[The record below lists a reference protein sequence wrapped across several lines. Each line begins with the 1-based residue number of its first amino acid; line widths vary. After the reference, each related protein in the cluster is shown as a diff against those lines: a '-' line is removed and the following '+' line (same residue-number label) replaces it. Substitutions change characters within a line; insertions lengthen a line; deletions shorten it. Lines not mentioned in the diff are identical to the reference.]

1 MLNSSISEKIAAIHS
16 SLNRGIF
23 VLTGGGSEF
32 LSRLLS
38 VPGASHTV
46 LEASIPYS
54 PEAMTE
60 FLHQKPEQFCSEL
73 TARRIAAMAW
83 YRAMKYAHSDSL
95 SSFPINKF
103 FGFGLTAVLSTS
115 REHRGEHRVF
125 AAFHSLERTV
135 SYSLKFEKGKWS
147 RAEEEKQT
155 ADWALE
161 LLASYCETGSNAHEI
176 PATREQIAP
185 ESWQKVMTGEL
196 PFIELN
202 RDGSVST
209 TLSPQIKGIFPG
221 SFAPIHE
228 GHCQMHTLACR
239 KLRGETALELSV
251 LNADKPPL
259 DYVSIQERIQRIF
272 SEPKFTG
279 NKILLSGL
287 PFFEMKSRIF
297 PGQTFLVGLD
307 TLERISCAKYH
318 FGEKF
323 LLEKSLANL
332 QKQRIR
338 FLVFGRIKNIQGNK
352 VFETFQPSAFPSLLS
367 DLCTGIS
374 AEEFRNDL
382 SSTEIRAREKE
393 HI

>member
-83 YRAMKYAHSDSL
+83 HRAMKYAHSDSL

-161 LLASYCETGSNAHEI
+161 LLASYCETDSNAHEI

-209 TLSPQIKGIFPG
+209 TLSPKLKAFSLVHSLRFTKGIAKCILWP
-221 SFAPIHE
+221 AE
-228 GHCQMHTLACR
+228 NYEEKRL
-239 KLRGETALELSV
+239 
-251 LNADKPPL
+251 LNFQSSTRTNRPWITFQFRNA
-259 DYVSIQERIQRIF
+259 SRE
-272 SEPKFTG
+272 
-279 NKILLSGL
+279 
-287 PFFEMKSRIF
+287 FFQSRN
-297 PGQTFLVGLD
+297 
-307 TLERISCAKYH
+307 
-318 FGEKF
+318 
-323 LLEKSLANL
+323 SLAT
-332 QKQRIR
+332 KS
-338 FLVFGRIKNIQGNK
+338 F
-352 VFETFQPSAFPSLLS
+352 
-367 DLCTGIS
+367 
-374 AEEFRNDL
+374 
-382 SSTEIRAREKE
+382 
-393 HI
+393 